1 MRAVTCFIACT
12 IIGINFHLISTVA
25 RDVKSKVTQ
34 TKNIVIWNSQHRVDS
49 GVFFVREPEPFK
61 AKGCPVT
68 DCRIVRNYK
77 DLPFDFYDAV
87 VFNMLDY
94 EEIDF
99 PEELGLKRRD
109 HQRYV
114 FLTQEAP
121 PLLWLTVSSFD
132 GYFNWT
138 MSFTDYSDIKL
149 IYGKIKPKSSA
160 PREDS
165 EVRRLIDET
174 HHWPRNYLANKTK
187 SVAWMVSNCY
197 TDSLRETYVEELSK
211 YIDVDIYGKCGNLT
225 CAHKF
230 TDWLSHSECYDVL
243 ANNYKFYLS
252 FENALCRDYASE
264 KFFLPLIHDIVPVV
278 YGGANYTALAPP
290 HSFIDALQFTPR
302 QLARYL
308 HRVGSNKTLYNE
320 FFWWKDHYEVE
331 AETYQMLLHAYCDL
345 CKKLHEDDRPKIYP
359 NITTLWD
366 AYAQCMSI
374 DPWNIRSIIP
384 SNWFL

>member
-1 MRAVTCFIACT
+1 MKT
-12 IIGINFHLISTVA
+12 IL
-25 RDVKSKVTQ
+25 
-34 TKNIVIWNSQHRVDS
+34 IWNKLSRIAS
-49 GVFFVREPEPFK
+49 GRFFGTGSAPFREK
-61 AKGCPVT
+61 CPVT
-68 DCRIVRNYK
+68 ECQIVTERSAMSFSK
-77 DLPFDFYDAV
+77 YDAV
-87 VFNMLDY
+87 VFNMFRY
-94 EEIDF
+94 EVGEF
-99 PEELGLKRRD
+99 PEDLNLTRRN

-114 FLTQEAP
+114 FMSQESLDSVDVDIP
-121 PLLWLTVSSFD
+121 KFNN
-132 GYFNWT
+132 YFNWT
-138 MSFTDYSDIKL
+138 MSYGRESDIL
-149 IYGKIKPKSSA
+149 MLYGRVIRKASA
-160 PREDS
+160 PDAAE
-165 EVRRLIDET
+165 RLIERT
-174 HHWPRNYLANKTK
+174 HGWTKNYLAGKSK
-187 SVAWMVSNCY
+187 SVAWMVSHCETY
-197 TDSLRETYVEELSK
+197 SLRETYVDELRK

-225 CAHKF
+225 CKPKRS
-230 TDWLSHSECYDVL
+230 DWLSHSECYDVL

-252 FENALCRDYASE
+252 FENSLCPDYATE